1 MLIYRQRKEDL
12 NQEIGDIAFLS
23 HDLIVLPNIV
33 TGRIEVARLP
43 KPMVDGVQAD
53 LETVLILVLPF
64 LHVDARYRSAY
75 CRASCNPSDPE
86 LEVQSTE
93 CDSWRKQII
102 GTAYK
107 CDPEQA
113 VILTRFNV
121 EGNGGF
127 ESCVFWMIFRR
138 SDMLD
143 FVRGQVGK
151 FDQVHRIPGIREDMV
166 IPWAKWGERL
176 TRWRTDKEMSFWMTT
191 SAGQRLAILRRNKKV
206 KLWDF
211 NPYSVKRARQETSL
225 SSPPGK
231 DIKIFDLPTVVRP
244 RPNETRFFQDVISGL
259 PYVEHEFELSQEY
272 EGIHLDE
279 DHLIAF
285 NVRDFIIEHNMLYTN
300 LSDSKT
306 EQPRNT
312 IVNSFAVFPV

>member
-1 MLIYRQRKEDL
+1 M
-12 NQEIGDIAFLS
+12 
-23 HDLIVLPNIV
+23 VLPNIV
-33 TGRIEVARLP
+33 TGRIEIARLP
-43 KPMVDGVQAD
+43 RFQEDGVQAD
-53 LETVLILVLPF
+53 LETVLILVLPY

-86 LEVQSTE
+86 RNLWLKHTS
-93 CDSWRKQII
+93 

-113 VILTRFNV
+113 IILTRFNV

-127 ESCVFWMIFRR
+127 ESCVFWMVFRR

-143 FVRGQVGK
+143 FVRAQVGK
-151 FDQVHRIPGIREDMV
+151 LDQAHRIPGIREDLV

-176 TRWRTDKEMSFWMTT
+176 TRWRTDKEMTFWMTT
-191 SAGQRLAILRRNKKV
+191 SAGQRLAMLRRNKKV

-225 SSPPGK
+225 SYTPGRNV
-231 DIKIFDLPTVVRP
+231 KIFDLPTVMRP
-244 RPNETRFFQDVISGL
+244 RPNETRFFEDIVSGL
-259 PYVEHEFELSQEY
+259 PFVEHEFELPQEY
-272 EGIHLDE
+272 AGVHLDE
-279 DHLIAF
+279 EHLIAF
-285 NVRDFIIEHNMLYTN
+285 NVRDFNIIHNLIYTD
-300 LSDSKT
+300 LPDWKT

-312 IVNSFAVFPV
+312 IVNSFAVFPVEEEVRIPSQMRT